1 MYLGQ
6 DAPTDQVEVP
16 DLAGL
21 TPDSVQKKLNELGL
35 YMEASGAVEYYT
47 SATKADGQSL
57 PPGTMADRGTVLT
70 VHFSDS
76 SVVDYVADN

>member
-1 MYLGQ
+1 
-6 DAPTDQVEVP
+6 
-16 DLAGL
+16 
-21 TPDSVQKKLNELGL
+21 
-35 YMEASGAVEYYT
+35 MEASGAVEYYT